1 MVGSVSSVLELCV
14 GRFAT
19 EDSIG
24 VLEGEEVEV
33 TGGGTDDVLVTVPA
47 VANTGADEGVEW
59 VAVDEGAVADE
70 LAEGAVGCVHPAATA
85 TAVMHTA
92 RAIRC

>member
-1 MVGSVSSVLELCV
+1 MGSVSSVLELGV

-19 EDSIG
+19 EDSTG
-24 VLEGEEVEV
+24 VLGGEDVDD
-33 TGGGTDDVLVTVPA
+33 TGGGTDDVLVTAPA
-47 VANTGADEGVEW
+47 VADTADEEVVVAADEGT
-59 VAVDEGAVADE
+59 VAAE
-70 LAEGAVGCVHPAATA
+70 LAEGAVCCPHPAATA